1 MILDSMTARLRKKDA
16 SADQPESG
24 EIARPG
30 SRKVEEFATRSAE
43 RIAETAIPSPS
54 IHHEP

>member
-1 MILDSMTARLRKKDA
+1 MILDSMTARVGKKDA
-16 SADQPESG
+16 SADQPEFG

-30 SRKVEEFATRSAE
+30 SRKIEEFATCSAE
-43 RIAETAIPSPS
+43 RIAETAIHSPS